1 MDQLRYYFAACLI
14 LINTPASAAVADAL
28 TQAGFTC
35 LAATDRSGA
44 PFGGTICTHEA
55 MSTSAFS
62 LHEAVAVYVPSAT
75 SVVVRHIVLYLQG
88 FRGVCGDTG
97 TTPADVMNVFD
108 LAEQMQA
115 DSLPD
120 SVLVFPMSGGHDTT
134 YYHDFAT
141 TTGPFAEFMNWIETI
156 VGQGQWSLAGHSGA
170 GDVIA
175 KLLNLNPSTIAKFDA
190 IELLDAAYRIRHV
203 ASRFGSKLALWQT
216 IAERNPSLTLTCIGN
231 GTYSGCQ
238 ILAEQAGFTTVVVT
252 ETQVIHCEIPN
263 TYFGPWLHRTGPAA
277 EESRIWDWFLI
288 TRGTNFFYEHL
299 ALALRVSHAVRSP
312 SEEPFLQ

>member
-1 MDQLRYYFAACLI
+1 M
-14 LINTPASAAVADAL
+14 ADAL

-35 LAATDRSGA
+35 LAATDSSGA

-55 MSTSAFS
+55 MSTSAFT

-75 SVVVRHIVLYLQG
+75 SGVVRHIVLYLQG

-115 DSLPD
+115 DSSPD

-156 VGQGQWSLAGHSGA
+156 VGRGRWSLAGHSGA

-175 KLLNLNPSTIAKFDA
+175 KSLNLNPSTIR
-190 IELLDAAYRIRHV
+190 LSLSSRAA
-203 ASRFGSKLALWQT
+203 ASTR
-216 IAERNPSLTLTCIGN
+216 R
-231 GTYSGCQ
+231 
-238 ILAEQAGFTTVVVT
+238 
-252 ETQVIHCEIPN
+252 
-263 TYFGPWLHRTGPAA
+263 
-277 EESRIWDWFLI
+277 SR
-288 TRGTNFFYEHL
+288 R
-299 ALALRVSHAVRSP
+299 
-312 SEEPFLQ
+312 

>member
-1 MDQLRYYFAACLI
+1 MDQLRDYFAVCLI
-14 LINTPASAAVADAL
+14 LITTQSASAAVTDAL

-35 LAATDRSGA
+35 LAATDSSGA

-55 MSTSAFS
+55 MSTSAFT

-75 SVVVRHIVLYLQG
+75 SGVVRHIVLYLQG

-120 SVLVFPMSGGHDTT
+120 SVLVFPMSRGHDAT

-175 KLLNLNPSTIAKFDA
+175 KSLKLNPSTITKFDA
-190 IELLDAAYRIRHV
+190 IELLDAAYSIHHV
-203 ASRFGSKLALWQT
+203 AGRFGSELALWQT
-216 IAERNPSLTLTCIGN
+216 IAERNPSLTLTCVGN

-238 ILAEQAGFTTVVVT
+238 ILAEQAGFTTV
-252 ETQVIHCEIPN
+252 
-263 TYFGPWLHRTGPAA
+263 A
-277 EESRIWDWFLI
+277 S
-288 TRGTNFFYEHL
+288 
-299 ALALRVSHAVRSP
+299 
-312 SEEPFLQ
+312 